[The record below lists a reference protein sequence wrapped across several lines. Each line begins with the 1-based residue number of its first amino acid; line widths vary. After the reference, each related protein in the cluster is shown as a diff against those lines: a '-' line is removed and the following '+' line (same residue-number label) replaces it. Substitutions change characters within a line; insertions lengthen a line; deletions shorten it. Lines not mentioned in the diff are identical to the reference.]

1 MLNKHEAFL
10 RNLKKLSQVFTAL
23 ILVVGF
29 ASCGGSSQYSG
40 TEIEFSQGT
49 FAETLIEAQITTQF
63 ADIYTSVLPSLTAD
77 QVGGKTL
84 FVPTND
90 ALEKYLVEISETL
103 EGVISKPDLAL
114 SLVLGH
120 LLGQEVSATGLLN
133 MNGESL
139 VMLSGTTFTVDTS
152 TGATQLG
159 NESGVKSA
167 LIAIDLVSSDGVVHI
182 IDAVLRP

>member
-1 MLNKHEAFL
+1 MLDRGVAHRKVLGFG
-10 RNLKKLSQVFTAL
+10 QVFGAL
-23 ILVVGF
+23 ILVVGL
-29 ASCGGSSQYSG
+29 ASCGGSNQYSG

-63 ADIYTSVLPSLTAD
+63 AEIYSSVLPSLTAD

-84 FVPTND
+84 FAPTND
-90 ALEKYLVEISETL
+90 ALDKYLVDTSETL
-103 EGVISKPDLAL
+103 EGVISKPQLAL

-120 LLGQEVSATGLLN
+120 LLGQELSATSVLN

-139 VMLSGTTFTVDTS
+139 AMLSGATFTIDTS

-159 NESGVKSA
+159 NETGLKSA
-167 LIAIDLVSSDGVVHI
+167 LIAIDLVSTDGVVHI
-182 IDAVLRP
+182 VDAVLQP